1 MNLAFLH
8 RRLLRQ
14 RRFRELMII
23 CVVLAV
29 FLGVVIV
36 PIESGAAGATIKNTS
51 DGLWW
56 SVQTLTTVGYG
67 DVTPVT
73 DAGRFIGV
81 VMQILGAILFGTLI
95 AMISSSMSR
104 GQEEFYWNRLF
115 IRMEKLETK
124 IDEIERRTGF
134 LVKGEAD
141 GDSSKK
147 SKTT

>member
-1 MNLAFLH
+1 MNLSFLR
-8 RRLLRQ
+8 RRLFKQ

-29 FLGVVIV
+29 VLGLMIV
-36 PIESGAAGATIKNTS
+36 PIEQDAPGATIRNTG

-67 DVTPVT
+67 DVTPIT
-73 DAGRFIGV
+73 ETGRLIGV
-81 VMQILGAILFGTLI
+81 VLQILGAILFGTLI

-104 GQEEFYWNRLF
+104 GQEEFYWTRLF
-115 IRMEKLETK
+115 LRFEKLEAK

-134 LVKGEAD
+134 LVKEEAPP
-141 GDSSKK
+141 STPKK
-147 SKTT
+147 V